1 MNIFDKIKEDA
12 GQWGIWIVS
21 GLMSVIVI
29 AFLPAFITVK
39 NAPPPI
45 TNPDS
50 PLGYSWSNLFW
61 TLPAIALVLF
71 LFLLKK
77 PMGEKKAI
85 TISLVFLPI
94 LGFVLDIFFAGRFF
108 TFENT
113 ASVWGI
119 YIKGF
124 DFTMMGFSYDI
135 PIEEFIFYIT
145 GFLFCLVMYLFSSNF
160 WLKKYAVNPELILT
174 EALSTLKKDQKIVPL
189 IVCSIFIAIGF
200 ILRFIFGTAES
211 NLLPEYYLFLVI
223 FGILP
228 AALCYPDAKHI
239 VNWQAFSLTTMTVL
253 LISVIWEVT
262 LGIPYGWWGYHPEP
276 MIGLFIKPWS
286 NLPIESVIV
295 WFCVNFTTIFFYERV
310 RLFIYKKK

>member
-1 MNIFDKIKEDA
+1 MNVIEKIKTEF
-12 GQWGIWIVS
+12 QTYGIWIVS
-21 GLMSVIVI
+21 AILGVIVL

-39 NAPPPI
+39 NSPPPI

-61 TLPAIALVLF
+61 TLPALAIVLF
-71 LFLLKK
+71 FIIIKK
-77 PMGEKKAI
+77 PMGDKKAI

-124 DFTMMGFSYDI
+124 DFETMSFTYDI
-135 PIEEFIFYIT
+135 PVEEFIFYVT

-160 WLKKYAVNPELILT
+160 WLEKYNVEPESVPSD
-174 EALSTLKKDQKIVPL
+174 ALLKLNKEQKIVPL
-189 IVCSIFIAIGF
+189 AVCGGFLVVGF
-200 ILRFIFGTAES
+200 ILRAIFKTPQS
-211 NLLPEYYLFLVI
+211 NPLPEYYIFLVI

-228 AALCYPDAKHI
+228 AALCYPGAKHL
-239 VNWQAFSLTTMTVL
+239 VNWQAFSFTTMTVL
-253 LISVIWEVT
+253 LISVIWEAT

-295 WFCVNFTTIFFYERV
+295 WFCVNFTTIFFFERI
-310 RLFIYKKK
+310 RLYFRKKK